1 MNSFHNCV
9 LVVEC
14 HWKYLAPRIRVL
26 LKSHIAE
33 KEATRINGSWS
44 IKERAVFFN
53 KATSQGATTCKKGVS
68 IQAKCKQ
75 MELL

>member
-1 MNSFHNCV
+1 MNSFHSCM

-33 KEATRINGSWS
+33 KEAICINGSWGVN
-44 IKERAVFFN
+44 ERTILLSSTLLLASN
-53 KATSQGATTCKKGVS
+53 GVE
-68 IQAKCKQ
+68 AADEKQ
-75 MELL
+75 ILIGRLN